1 MSPKNFN
8 MGETNSLMGGD
19 SGFLDWVS
27 NRRGQGS
34 DRGGGPPIPPPFGQ
48 PCNMG
53 SWYFLDRAL
62 STLLPPPPIS
72 QTLHLIGLNNQKRK
86 KSKGRHHN

>member
-8 MGETNSLMGGD
+8 MGETNCLMGGD

-34 DRGGGPPIPPPFGQ
+34 DRGGGPPIPPPLVTLVLVGV
-48 PCNMG
+48 
-53 SWYFLDRAL
+53 DRD
-62 STLLPPPPIS
+62 
-72 QTLHLIGLNNQKRK
+72 
-86 KSKGRHHN
+86 